1 MKKLLLVLSL
11 VILVSVDCHG
21 EKIYGTSEPSGFR
34 AGLSFN
40 GSTAYIHMFGGKIPI
55 DYKITT
61 IKAEGQPFIFYGEIF
76 KVTCATAANTHVG
89 SNQDKIPKQK
99 PSVEEVAAVEV
110 TVENSYEAPLDKSP
124 EEASNSEIPL
134 TPSRKES
141 PDIKIIDAPAG
152 AKNEDEIIEEEGN
165 GDQTQNLLDTA
176 LEFYQASQE
185 LWSRG
190 ELEEAINALDEAY
203 SLILNVSGESDP
215 AMIQQKEDLRILI
228 SRRLIE
234 IYASRY
240 TAVDGNHKAIPLTMN
255 EHVEYE
261 IKQFQ
266 TVERNYFINSYKQSR
281 RYIDKIVKELNEV
294 GLPEELAWLPLV
306 ESGFNVRAFSPA
318 RALGLWQFIAS
329 TGYKFGLKRD
339 DWIDE
344 RLDPE
349 KSTKAAIAY
358 LQELH
363 HMFGDWTTVL
373 ASYNSGE
380 GNVLRVIGGQ
390 KINYLDNFW
399 DLYERLPR
407 ETARY
412 VPRFLATL
420 HILKEPE
427 RYGFDLGETEEPLSF
442 EVVTIEKQVRLD
454 AIAKELGIS
463 EALLSDLNPELRL
476 EVTPPTPYSLRI
488 PTAMSEVLLASLD
501 SIPECSRV
509 RTSLAKRHAKSSSE
523 LSYVYHRVNKGEIL
537 SSIAKRY
544 KTTVAAISK
553 ANNIRNRQ
561 LIKQGQRLKIPLS
574 GGKVYASKSA
584 ETYTVKDGDSLW
596 LIAQK
601 FNTDVDT
608 LKRINNLKFSNI
620 VVGQIIKVMD

>member
-1 MKKLLLVLSL
+1 MKEIIDENEVIKMKKLLLVLTL
-11 VILVSVDCHG
+11 VILVSVVCWG
-21 EKIYGTSEPSGFR
+21 ETIYRTSEPSGF
-34 AGLSFN
+34 G
-40 GSTAYIHMFGGKIPI
+40 
-55 DYKITT
+55 
-61 IKAEGQPFIFYGEIF
+61 GEIL
-76 KVTCATAANTHVG
+76 KVACAAAANTRVA
-89 SNQDKIPKQK
+89 SNQDEIPKEK
-99 PSVEEVAAVEV
+99 LSVEEVAAVEV
-110 TVENSYEAPLDKSP
+110 IVENSHGAPLDKSS
-124 EEASNSEIPL
+124 EEKSNSEISL
-134 TPSRKES
+134 TPSREES

-152 AKNEDEIIEEEGN
+152 AKDEEEITVEEGN
-165 GDQTQNLLDTA
+165 GDKKNLFDTA
-176 LEFYQASQE
+176 LDFYQASQE

-190 ELEEAINALDEAY
+190 ELEGAINALDEAY
-203 SLILNVSGESDP
+203 SLILDVNSDSDP

-240 TAVDGNHKAIPLTMN
+240 TAVNGNHKAIPLTMN

-266 TVERNYFINSYKQSR
+266 TVERNFFIDSYKRSR
-281 RYIDKIVKELNEV
+281 RYIDKIVKELNEA

-306 ESGFNVRAFSPA
+306 ESGFNVSALSPA
-318 RALGLWQFIAS
+318 RALGLWQFIPS

-363 HMFGDWTTVL
+363 RMFGDWTTVL

-380 GNVLRVIGGQ
+380 GNVLRVIKGQ

-420 HILKEPE
+420 HILEEPE
-427 RYGFDLGETEEPLSF
+427 QYGFDLGETEEPPSF

-463 EALLSDLNPELRL
+463 EALLFDLNPELRL
-476 EVTPPTPYSLRI
+476 KVTPPTPYSLRI
-488 PTAMSEVLLASLD
+488 PRAMSEVLLASLD
-501 SIPECSRV
+501 SIPEWSRV
-509 RTSLAKRHAKSSSE
+509 RTSLAKRHTKSSSG
-523 LSYVYHRVNKGEIL
+523 LSHVYHRVSKGEAL

-553 ANNIRNRQ
+553 ANNIRDRQ
-561 LIKQGQRLKIPLS
+561 LIKTGRRLKIPLS
-574 GGKVYASKSA
+574 GGKVYASKSD
-584 ETYTVKDGDSLW
+584 ETYTVKKGDSLW

-601 FNTDVDT
+601 FNTDVET
-608 LKRINNLKFSNI
+608 LKRINNLKSSSI
-620 VVGQIIKVMD
+620 IVGQTINFNVAKEDLKTLF

>member
-1 MKKLLLVLSL
+1 
-11 VILVSVDCHG
+11 
-21 EKIYGTSEPSGFR
+21 
-34 AGLSFN
+34 
-40 GSTAYIHMFGGKIPI
+40 MFV
-55 DYKITT
+55 Y
-61 IKAEGQPFIFYGEIF
+61 
-76 KVTCATAANTHVG
+76 ATAANTHG
-89 SNQDKIPKQK
+89 ASNQDEIPKEK
-99 PSVEEVAAVEV
+99 LSVEEVAPVEV

-124 EEASNSEIPL
+124 EETSNSEISS
-134 TPSRKES
+134 TPSREES

-152 AKNEDEIIEEEGN
+152 AKDEEEIIVEEGN
-165 GDQTQNLLDTA
+165 GDKEQNLLDTA
-176 LEFYQASQE
+176 LDFYQASQE

-203 SLILNVSGESDP
+203 SLILDVNSDSDP

-240 TAVDGNHKAIPLTMN
+240 TAVNGNHRAIPLTMN

-266 TVERNYFINSYKQSR
+266 TVERNFFINSYKRSG
-281 RYIDKIVKELNEV
+281 RYIDKIVKELNEA
-294 GLPEELAWLPLV
+294 GLPKELAWLPLV
-306 ESGFNVRAFSPA
+306 ESGFNVRALSPA

-363 HMFGDWTTVL
+363 RMFGDWTTVL
-373 ASYNSGE
+373 AAYNSGE
-380 GNVLRVIGGQ
+380 ENVLRVIRGQ

-427 RYGFDLGETEEPLSF
+427 QYGFDFGETEEPLSF
-442 EVVTIEKQVRLD
+442 EVAIIEKQVRLD

-476 EVTPPTPYSLRI
+476 KVTPPTPYSLRI
-488 PTAMSEVLLASLD
+488 PPAMSEVLLASLD
-501 SIPECSRV
+501 SIPEWSRV
-509 RTSLAKRHAKSSSE
+509 RTSLAKRHTKSSSK
-523 LSYVYHRVNKGEIL
+523 LSYAYHHVSKGETL

-553 ANNIRNRQ
+553 ANHIRHRQ
-561 LIKQGQRLKIPLS
+561 LIKTGQRLKIPLR
-574 GGKVYASKSA
+574 GGKVYASKSG
-584 ETYTVKDGDSLW
+584 ETYTVKRGDSLW

-601 FNTDVDT
+601 FNTDVET
-608 LKRINNLKFSNI
+608 LKRINDLKFSNI
-620 VVGQIIKVMD
+620 VVGQTIKVMD